1 MKQMGVPTAGFDLS
15 EIDRQGITDRHKIV
29 IANCVLAWATFDSQF
44 RAMLTA
50 FESRP
55 LDLGALEYSRLKTGQ
70 AWRKLR
76 TNLRDRGATEP
87 VLAIVKSHE
96 DSYKNHIDARNIISH
111 AGCVGV
117 WTKDPEY
124 LVFAPFEAL
133 TPGEMVIVRQP
144 LEVIERS
151 TRWARAFSA
160 LADKIMRDLG
170 Y

>member
-1 MKQMGVPTAGFDLS
+1 MGVTLAKFDVS

-29 IANCVLAWATFDSQF
+29 IADCVLAWATFDSQF

-50 FESRP
+50 IEDRP

-70 AWRKLR
+70 AWQKLR
-76 TNLRDRGATEP
+76 KRLKDRGATEA
-87 VLAIVKSHE
+87 VLEVVKSLE
-96 DSYKNHIDARNIISH
+96 VSYKIHIDARNIISH

-117 WTKDPEY
+117 WKVDSEY

-133 TPGEMVIVRQP
+133 TPGEMVIIRQP
-144 LEVIERS
+144 LEVVERS
-151 TRWARAFSA
+151 TRWARAFSV
-160 LADKIMRDLG
+160 LADKILRDLG